1 MDLIGSTHVGMI
13 FDKITRI
20 PSSWVACKIKL
31 KLNKLIKNIKL
42 KFQQHCWK
50 KCHSSAIKK
59 KTTKVSSLPLKY
71 GSVQPK
77 TVKRVQSAEK
87 PEINHSWL
95 TLFISTRSQLHI
107 FMPEYVHI
115 RHSREIL
122 IFFLLHE
129 TAKTLTK
136 DNFFVQTV
144 NRVQLTAIINCLFRF
159 SLLEISA
166 KKCFKRNSRFFVP

>member
-59 KTTKVSSLPLKY
+59 RLQKFPVCLSNMAQCS
-71 GSVQPK
+71 Q
-77 TVKRVQSAEK
+77 K
-87 PEINHSWL
+87 P
-95 TLFISTRSQLHI
+95 
-107 FMPEYVHI
+107 
-115 RHSREIL
+115 
-122 IFFLLHE
+122 
-129 TAKTLTK
+129 
-136 DNFFVQTV
+136 
-144 NRVQLTAIINCLFRF
+144 
-159 SLLEISA
+159 
-166 KKCFKRNSRFFVP
+166 